1 MVYDQSKIIENQA
14 RGSSNNIPPK
24 NRLST
29 TMQNRN
35 TNLQNT
41 RFSQQVLEPEFQTI
55 QFQNLGAHL
64 SGLEPRASNS
74 KQREGPESA
83 KKSLEGVLLKESV
96 KNAVRSR
103 SNSRGRNNGV
113 SNQID
118 EEKARK
124 FGKSAKK
131 LLDIFGSG
139 EQLRC
144 EQGIEQ
150 AARKSVDDEIDINM
164 SKVRERKRQLEEKI
178 RQFESKMGSFG
189 I

>member
-1 MVYDQSKIIENQA
+1 M
-14 RGSSNNIPPK
+14 P
-24 NRLST
+24 T
-29 TMQNRN
+29 
-35 TNLQNT
+35 LQY
-41 RFSQQVLEPEFQTI
+41 
-55 QFQNLGAHL
+55 QNLGSHL
-64 SGLEPRASNS
+64 SSLEPRASNP
-74 KQREGPESA
+74 KQRDAPESA

-103 SNSRGRNNGV
+103 SNSRGRNNSSGG
-113 SNQID
+113 NEFD

-139 EQLRC
+139 EQLNC
-144 EQGIEQ
+144 EQGMEQ